1 VSIGKTMQDPKKP
14 RESNESLD
22 ADLLRD
28 EVVRRMANTPPKPR
42 EESMPPKKARAKPKR
57 KVKI

>member
-1 VSIGKTMQDPKKP
+1 MQDPKKP